1 MEPLLSKKVISFFL
15 FLMISISICAQRPAE
30 TIPEFKFFKL
40 NRSSFTNKNLE
51 ANKLLFF
58 CFFDISCDHCQHA
71 IEKIS
76 QHYSG
81 FNGTAIY
88 LITLDN
94 LNAIEKFMNKYG
106 QNLLGKKNVTILQ
119 DLQYE
124 FINKFKPKKY
134 PSIFLYSHNRR
145 LILYDD
151 NPENMFMFLK
161 QIKLL
166 AK

>member
-1 MEPLLSKKVISFFL
+1 MVLLLRKKVIAFFS
-15 FLMISISICAQRPAE
+15 FLMISFNICAQSPAE

-40 NRSSFTNKNLE
+40 NKSSFTNKDLE
-51 ANKLLFF
+51 PNKFLFF

-76 QHYSG
+76 QHYSE
-81 FNGTAIY
+81 FNRTAIY

-94 LNAIEKFMNKYG
+94 QEGIKNFLNKHG
-106 QNLLGKKNVTILQ
+106 QNLPGKRNVTILQ

-134 PSIFLYSHNRR
+134 PSMFLYSQNKR
-145 LILYDD
+145 LMLYDD
-151 NPENMFMFLK
+151 NEENVFKFLK
-161 QIKLL
+161 LINLS